1 MDKNNLCKLLKI
13 KHPIIQGGMVW
24 CSGWKL
30 ASAVSNNGGLGVLG
44 AGSMNPDLLEE
55 HILKTKANTNMPFG
69 VNIPLFSKYSEQQ
82 IEKTLQ
88 HKVPVAITSAGN
100 PNKYSSVIKS
110 EGVTVLHVVANSK
123 FTQKAIDA
131 NVDGIIGEGF
141 EAGGHNGKDETTT
154 LCLIPQLR
162 KMTDKPL
169 VAAGGIG
176 NGQSM
181 FATMALGADGV
192 QIGSRFAVSMESSAH
207 DLFKKAVVNA
217 VDGDTKLT
225 LKELTPVRMLKSD
238 FFKKVMNAYSRN
250 ATIEELKLLLGS
262 GRTKKGI
269 FEGDL
274 KNGELEI
281 GQVSG
286 YLDKI
291 ETVEDIMISMIS
303 EFQKTKIR
311 MSNY

>member
-162 KMTDKPL
+162 KITDKPL